1 MPLENRHEWSFGLEN
16 GPKDPAWRRK
26 YLQI

>member
-1 MPLENRHEWSFGLEN
+1 MPLENRHERPIGPEN
-16 GPKDPAWRRK
+16 RPKDPIGRRK